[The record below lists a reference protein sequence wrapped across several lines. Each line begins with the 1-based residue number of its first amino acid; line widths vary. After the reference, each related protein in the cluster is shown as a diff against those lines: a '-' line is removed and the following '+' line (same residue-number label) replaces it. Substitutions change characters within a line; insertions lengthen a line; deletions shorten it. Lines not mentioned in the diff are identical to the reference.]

1 MSDCES
7 RGFLAP
13 SCTGIVG
20 SGPTIPSVSSPPYF
34 LFFSSSSSKPI
45 CSALAI
51 IMCLPF
57 FWHIRDIHQ
66 APSIPYPPLS
76 SSFPSSRP
84 YFHTHFTSSLMGP
97 CGVTFCSL
105 YEPKLKIKKSSSD
118 GKNTKALKRIYSFPC
133 FTRNQ
138 LSNAHR
144 LCVGLVLLT
153 ISLQL
158 DDCCSLSKTPKSKPS
173 THGGTSMLAALA
185 GHGYVSY
192 NPQRKWCTFL
202 LMPQKASSQSSLPPH
217 LLADFKNWDY
227 PGIYQRFAYMY
238 LTTRAGF
245 NTHVNSLVVWGCEK
259 VNNQLSIDLLK
270 KNLF

>member
-1 MSDCES
+1 MLTEAATSVRLWKQRLPCT
-7 RGFLAP
+7 
-13 SCTGIVG
+13 SCAGIVG
-20 SGPTIPSVSSPPYF
+20 TGPTIPSVSSPPYF

-51 IMCLPF
+51 ITCLPF
-57 FWHIRDIHQ
+57 FWHISTRHQ
-66 APSIPYPPLS
+66 ASLTPLS
-76 SSFPSSRP
+76 SSSPSLRP
-84 YFHTHFTSSLMGP
+84 YFHAHFTSSLIGP
-97 CGVTFCSL
+97 GGIMFCSL

-118 GKNTKALKRIYSFPC
+118 GKNTKALKRIYSFQC
-133 FTRNQ
+133 FTRKQ

-144 LCVGLVLLT
+144 LCVGLLLLM

-158 DDCCSLSKTPKSKPS
+158 DDCYSLSKTRKSKPS
-173 THGGTSMLAALA
+173 PHSGTSMLAVLA
-185 GHGYVSY
+185 GHGYVSN

-238 LTTRAGF
+238 LMTRAGF

-259 VNNQLSIDLLK
+259 VNNQLSIDL
-270 KNLF
+270 F